1 MVELLSQTE
10 NLTKVIATAARV
22 CYSGLPLKEL
32 LSRYSEKEDEELVKR
47 VVGMGHLS
55 VVEHGVLTFKVDK
68 GLKEELFEIMV
79 DKPYL
84 KISEGEDYFVVSLN
98 LRTIIEL
105 TEEKPELRFTK
116 AVKEFLPSYLKR

>member
-22 CYSGLPLKEL
+22 CYSGLALKDL
-32 LSRYSEKEDEELVKR
+32 LTRYSEREDRELIKR

-68 GLKEELFEIMV
+68 GLKEELFEIMA

-84 KISEGEDYFVVSLN
+84 KISEKENHFVVSLN
-98 LRTIIEL
+98 LRTVIEL
-105 TEEKPELRFTK
+105 AQEKPNLRFTQ
-116 AVKEFLPSYLKR
+116 AVKEFLPDYLKA